1 MHTLD
6 LTKTSIITGLD
17 YLVRIVL
24 FLIFSLN
31 IRGSANI
38 NLLAISVTVL
48 LLFMHLSVTGGV
60 YKTWHL
66 NIIEYFFF
74 LNLGVLSSAT
84 YILHNSQWGRPNS
97 SCIYFS

>member
-60 YKTWHL
+60 YKT
-66 NIIEYFFF
+66 
-74 LNLGVLSSAT
+74 
-84 YILHNSQWGRPNS
+84 
-97 SCIYFS
+97 